1 MFIVCNGEVPRMGLL
16 VPFACTLTAWT
27 RSNKLI
33 LNLSGCRLKKQS
45 FQAVLPRAVL
55 RLYSKAHSHSK
66 SGGSIWASL
75 QCQCCFWIAGEW
87 IVTEYKLRHSRE
99 AQIEPPL
106 FECEWAFRMLDLNQL
121 VLGVYWMASKN
132 ETFPWRSWFWFS
144 KY

>member
-55 RLYSKAHSHSK
+55 RLYSKS
-66 SGGSIWASL
+66 SL
-75 QCQCCFWIAGEW
+75 TLKEW
-87 IVTEYKLRHSRE
+87 RFNLS
-99 AQIEPPL
+99 
-106 FECEWAFRMLDLNQL
+106 
-121 VLGVYWMASKN
+121 
-132 ETFPWRSWFWFS
+132 FS
-144 KY
+144 